1 MDQSWERQ
9 SFLRQEDNVE
19 LWDRESNTSDE
30 ESSIGEYEG
39 TDLTMMPVNEVD
51 LEELC
56 CEFPRDE
63 LGTVLDGLN
72 KFPWTV
78 YPIHLRNCLSAAAKI
93 VSGGREEFGGDFRK
107 LQTLYREAVP
117 SAFEKCLD
125 DKAIWKWTNEIH
137 NNIFD
142 AVCKLMDLV
151 SVKAPQL
158 LLDDVGVD
166 DDMLPLLRTLAIAF
180 DKQCQFHLKHKEQG
194 LPPSASSVSPPCN
207 FARPMPG
214 TPSRKASS
222 NNDWHCANRKGAAV
236 RDESCDCN
244 RCRPPDVYC
253 WLAYLLNYF
262 GHTAYGNGYQHL
274 LRVLNYPQKLLP
286 AVMEALLLPIAR
298 STEFITDEVASH
310 LGDPC
315 SRILRYVEDLL
326 ERDVDALSDKTKDGS
341 FGALSLILKHLQV
354 ILGRSSSAEKAESM
368 TSIVQRKMV
377 ERMLGFNSFNKQLSA
392 VREINKLLE
401 NARAI
406 APRDK
411 SRSVNATIQ
420 WLERNNILRHVLRSH
435 LHHKQYVDQVEKIMR
450 FLLQERRLSEEH
462 IDAIWAA
469 TEKPDQFE
477 TVKANIFDL
486 LADLAWSFSAEQL
499 DSLFGRF
506 ERSQGRSPSDIVKIL
521 SLVKKLARSDTK
533 GVMAQRL
540 LELLWNMMHSGEAPA
555 EVLDSGALTEILG
568 HYDSVNCASKDEYIS
583 KCLKNVE
590 HGISVIPSLRL
601 LREII
606 LLDNEK
612 PFYQD
617 EVSRQMRLQK
627 LIKDDCFL
635 LMVVKSLEQ
644 YMAHARLMCSEK
656 LVVAKPSEKTAA
668 PYSIADCRYTH
679 DQHVKERL
687 EFILFSIQAGDVS
700 LPWDAMERLWNC
712 MIESSVF
719 DADKERGFQWLCDA
733 LEKTPCLSF
742 DAMLNIL
749 TKKLTC
755 MDPCSLSE
763 IAWRCFMRL
772 FLWVNLFEKKLVRI
786 RIDEGT
792 ETHDLQLIGMSYM
805 WQAALSSPVNS
816 IAEQSISM
824 LRDIHTHLSDSLRQN
839 LVQIRQCFIN
849 ECLRNLTAA
858 LENGHRNTEAT
869 DSNSISMVDG
879 NVDVPDVE
887 NFTESIESE
896 ADKPCTVNFEKDPY
910 KVERCLRILREFI
923 IKCEGSCPRKV
934 PAHGASFQGRPL
946 TLGVSTAN
954 KQSTR
959 FDILVH
965 ANEYLGSF
973 RAKVA
978 ERLECPV
985 SRVRLMHANKE
996 LKQDSQ
1002 VLRQLGLTDG
1012 QPLTASV
1019 NIVDLVEEEMDELQ
1033 LPGLLISKSPQVY
1046 DILFRLAE
1054 AGHGGVREEANYLLS
1069 LLPTHPGILSEFQ
1082 NLHKKPVAKAKEFL
1096 TLQFGAHCRL
1106 LYTLQIVDGLL
1117 MPVNRNVENQRFRND
1132 FIRFGGFRHLMTVF
1146 EPGAMMGVDSQTR
1159 RGCYTSALR
1168 ILKLLLSETQ
1178 TTSLSDNT
1186 RIIGGDTVE
1195 ESESGSTISVN
1206 DDVNVEKLE
1215 VIDMSVVAGALK
1227 RLTWG
1232 TALGQISMLASSAPL
1247 AEILK
1252 GRRSEKKFENS
1263 GDFLNQDD
1271 RYLCLE
1277 ALELLVTCLLS
1288 HKSLLGTFFSSP
1300 DVGRFIV
1307 DMVLHSP
1314 DEFVRYQ
1321 AASSFLRLSKES
1333 GKHPIVRR
1341 HLMAA
1346 LIDTKA
1352 EANTEPKRCLPFLE
1366 LLGQL
1371 FYRISGPE
1379 EHAMGEQ
1386 QLLEELSWLRCA
1398 PEATDD
1404 DDRLLEGHL
1413 FLVKVLIEV
1422 LDRRLIGS
1430 SKLPQGT
1437 GLVQELVESFL
1448 FLESAM
1454 LWKIDD
1460 DSCDRLD
1467 DRVLQS
1473 RCGTR
1478 RSREKAFQLLT
1489 CLATHCIDNLKEIVD
1504 LLVKLHFSSDIHE
1517 WEHLPSYGRK
1527 ALSGYVGLKNAGA
1540 TCYMNSVF
1548 QQLYMQPDVRRTVLE
1563 CKECDDM
1570 EKADSVFFQLQTM
1583 FGALLGSSLDHYTP
1597 QGFWDA
1603 YRDYDG
1609 MPINLREHQDAF
1621 EFFNRLYDA
1630 VDDTLK
1636 ATHQET
1642 TLTKIFG
1649 GIFVQQVISRGCN
1662 HCSER
1667 DEPFAAISV
1676 DVKNKRDLL
1685 ESLDSFVRG
1694 DLLEADNAYYCDE
1707 CGRKVDALKRVCVK
1721 SLPQTLVIHLKR
1733 FDFDYE
1739 TMQRLKLKDR
1749 FEFPM
1754 HLDMKAFT
1762 VEGLALRDS
1771 MSQESSSPATT
1782 SNGGTDGSICNEN
1795 GGLNSKPD
1803 SYYQYDLVGVV
1814 VHSGTAFAGHYYS
1827 YIKERQGDIERWIAF
1842 DDKRVEPYDVNDLE
1856 KDCFGGKYSVDV
1868 YDNFLKTMSPQD
1880 FDRPNSAYMLLY
1892 ERSRNYAPMDSP
1904 ATTSH
1909 TKGEGDQV
1917 MKDNSIMDRLF
1928 TGRLRMPSSIHR
1940 SVRKENLRFVHE
1952 NHLLDKDYFKF
1963 LYSLV
1968 EANSDIIEG
1977 RTPRYVG
1984 GPDDSR
1990 DRKGE
1995 TSGRKAD
2002 LAAKDLNASDFAEHS
2017 IRIALEFLF
2026 RVYLRTHGSLREDFH
2041 QWKVVV
2047 TIWKLLDHNIIACR
2061 CFLNTLVER
2070 PQWVQDFLLRCP
2082 VEEVRQAFAALLVH
2096 ALKTAVNIY
2105 QGNVFYVDNCGRQ
2118 QDALHVD
2125 AMVDTLVILLREA
2138 ASPKSYLQQYFQVL
2152 LDYVKLGPYPRL
2164 HLLRKAVVGHLVTFA
2179 TKFQIAKQDAV
2190 YLHTAVS
2197 LLVRSCDASKLYDE
2211 PEVDK
2216 KSDTET
2222 KPCQSNPQQ
2231 FCSLCLIPKDAA
2243 EGVFRHRMY
2252 TSILIKTC
2260 PEQEEVIRLVE
2271 FCSWRNETFS
2281 VAVLQDVM
2289 EALHHAV
2296 NSEALKPILSLAY
2309 RLLQLGDSLQATRQE
2324 VLLLGYESFPNGVL
2338 DLLVSKAV
2346 AVHKRYCLIK
2356 FIVKLV
2362 DLFPASRVHVLSRKQ
2377 DWRRAVDWLQQELHG
2392 IGLSGSI
2399 APVSNEDLSNGY
2411 LMRTSTAEWTL
2422 TSARKLLSC

>member
-1232 TALGQISMLASSAPL
+1232 TALGQISMLANSAPL
-1247 AEILK
+1247 ASQFCAFGGDFE
-1252 GRRSEKKFENS
+1252 GSKKFENS

-1277 ALELLVTCLLS
+1277 ALELLIPGSVQLS
-1288 HKSLLGTFFSSP
+1288 EIEVKDVFCSECCNSYDFF
-1300 DVGRFIV
+1300 
-1307 DMVLHSP
+1307 
-1314 DEFVRYQ
+1314 
-1321 AASSFLRLSKES
+1321 SKES

-1404 DDRLLEGHL
+1404 DDR
-1413 FLVKVLIEV
+1413 
-1422 LDRRLIGS
+1422 
-1430 SKLPQGT
+1430 GT
-1437 GLVQELVESFL
+1437 GLVQEVLNFCLSDQENANSDNVQLVESFL

-1868 YDNFLKTMSPQD
+1868 YDNFLKTMSPQVK
-1880 FDRPNSAYMLLY
+1880 AI
-1892 ERSRNYAPMDSP
+1892 
-1904 ATTSH
+1904 
-1909 TKGEGDQV
+1909 K
-1917 MKDNSIMDRLF
+1917 
-1928 TGRLRMPSSIHR
+1928 
-1940 SVRKENLRFVHE
+1940 FVHE

-1968 EANSDIIEG
+1968 EANSDVIEG

-2017 IRIALEFLF
+2017 NDLEAP
-2026 RVYLRTHGSLREDFH
+2026 GSQYNRLSMFSQHAGGETAMGAGF
-2041 QWKVVV
+2041 
-2047 TIWKLLDHNIIACR
+2047 
-2061 CFLNTLVER
+2061 
-2070 PQWVQDFLLRCP
+2070 PP
-2082 VEEVRQAFAALLVH
+2082 SAFAALLVH

-2125 AMVDTLVILLREA
+2125 AMVDTL
-2138 ASPKSYLQQYFQVL
+2138 YFQVL

-2164 HLLRKAVVGHLVTFA
+2164 HLLRKAVVGHL
-2179 TKFQIAKQDAV
+2179 
-2190 YLHTAVS
+2190 
-2197 LLVRSCDASKLYDE
+2197 
-2211 PEVDK
+2211 
-2216 KSDTET
+2216 
-2222 KPCQSNPQQ
+2222 
-2231 FCSLCLIPKDAA
+2231 
-2243 EGVFRHRMY
+2243 
-2252 TSILIKTC
+2252 
-2260 PEQEEVIRLVE
+2260 
-2271 FCSWRNETFS
+2271 
-2281 VAVLQDVM
+2281 
-2289 EALHHAV
+2289 
-2296 NSEALKPILSLAY
+2296 
-2309 RLLQLGDSLQATRQE
+2309 
-2324 VLLLGYESFPNGVL
+2324 
-2338 DLLVSKAV
+2338 
-2346 AVHKRYCLIK
+2346 
-2356 FIVKLV
+2356 IV
-2362 DLFPASRVHVLSRKQ
+2362 
-2377 DWRRAVDWLQQELHG
+2377 
-2392 IGLSGSI
+2392 
-2399 APVSNEDLSNGY
+2399 
-2411 LMRTSTAEWTL
+2411 
-2422 TSARKLLSC
+2422 